1 MLILIKNYIYS
12 YISVYSLFNAFVWF
26 ALSIGVGNL
35 ILKISALYWKTTVFI
50 FTLGSLRLLL
60 PMEHKYMHIFRL
72 NQIYFYKD
80 FLNVK
85 IFNIKIWYILLL
97 VCLIGGIIFSSKLI
111 AKLYYLKQI
120 CRQSKIIYPDNTL
133 YSLCESVARE
143 MGYTGR
149 RFKVSISDEFP
160 SAVSAGYFIP
170 HIIIPKYLL
179 SLPEKQL
186 HSIFKH
192 EMVHYLKGD
201 LWIKIILLFI
211 RSFLWWFYPI
221 YSFTTNCERLL
232 EMRCDYIVSKNMD
245 YTTIFAYM
253 EAMQN
258 SLSTSVQTLYTPL
271 AYVEFSNKTFVK
283 KRLHVLSEN
292 KSQSRFITKK
302 TIFIVT
308 LSFLVFILSY
318 SFTIQ
323 PGKEL
328 DDKYI
333 AENNMWEMPEEENNK
348 PFLLQLA
355 ENQYILIE
363 NGVSQKYLTREQLSD
378 YANLEIIPAE

>member
-12 YISVYSLFNAFVWF
+12 YISVYSLFNAIIWF
-26 ALSIGVGNL
+26 TLSIGIGNL
-35 ILKISALYWKTTVFI
+35 ILKISGLYWKTTVFI
-50 FTLGSLRLLL
+50 FVLGSFRLLF
-60 PMEHKYMHIFRL
+60 PIEHKFMHIFRL

-80 FLNVK
+80 FLNVT
-85 IFNIKIWYILLL
+85 IFNIKIWNILLF
-97 VCLIGGIIFSSKLI
+97 VCLIGGIIFSSTLI
-111 AKLYYLKQI
+111 AKLYHLKQI
-120 CRQSKIIYPDNTL
+120 CRQSKIIRPDNTL
-133 YSLCESVARE
+133 YSLCRSVARE
-143 MGYTGR
+143 MEYTGR
-149 RFKVSISDEFP
+149 FKISISDEFP
-160 SAVSAGYFIP
+160 SAVSAGYFMP
-170 HIIIPKYLL
+170 HIIIPKSIL

-186 HSIFKH
+186 RFIFKH

-245 YTTIFAYM
+245 YINIFAYM

-271 AYVEFSNKTFVK
+271 AYVEFSNKSFLK
-283 KRLHVLSEN
+283 KRLDVLSEN
-292 KSQSRFITKK
+292 NSQSRFITKK

-308 LSFLVFILSY
+308 LSFLVFVLSY
-318 SFTIQ
+318 TFTIQ

-328 DDKYI
+328 DDKYM
-333 AENNMWEMPEEENNK
+333 AANNMWVMPDEENNK
-348 PFLLQLA
+348 PFLLQLT
-355 ENQYILIE
+355 ENQYILME